1 MAPIEALGYVGLTAL
16 GVAGMTPL
24 IGPAFRTAAKGIR
37 ALMPNRG
44 TRQSAG
50 QTLPGARAN
59 EFDRM
64 DLDTPMNDDLR
75 ASIQNDPRFDIFV
88 NGLPDYRRTP
98 ESLEA
103 NMVEYRNIYRNDP
116 ARMAQFNEQYSL
128 RDSKVLSPTEEMAQM
143 NQNQANFDAKV
154 TGNSSRALTIP
165 KEPLTFGKGLRS
177 NKDDTVRSYLGSSAW
192 DEVNRSGNAM
202 GTPQEWLGFLK
213 G

>member
-1 MAPIEALGYVGLTAL
+1 MADDNRVILDYDEVADLDDAKLEAAKKKFQEIAYPLVRDITPVVGEAQSYKYAMQDAQTLAKAARSEPGYDDMTPIEALGYAGLTAL

-88 NGLPDYRRTP
+88 NGLPDYRRTCR
-98 ESLEA
+98 SCW
-103 NMVEYRNIYRNDP
+103 RN
-116 ARMAQFNEQYSL
+116 
-128 RDSKVLSPTEEMAQM
+128 
-143 NQNQANFDAKV
+143 
-154 TGNSSRALTIP
+154 
-165 KEPLTFGKGLRS
+165 
-177 NKDDTVRSYLGSSAW
+177 
-192 DEVNRSGNAM
+192 
-202 GTPQEWLGFLK
+202 
-213 G
+213 